1 MGGKFVYRFGKTH
14 TEGNKEMK
22 QLLGGKGANLAE
34 MSRIGLPVPPGF
46 TISTEACA
54 RYHEAANASLADIEP
69 EIRQALT
76 FVEQE
81 RNQALGDPER
91 PLLVSVRSGA
101 AVSMPGM
108 MDTVLNLG
116 LNPLVVEGL
125 AKLTQNPRFAWDLY
139 RRFIDMFGDVVMGVS
154 HEHFEEAIGAKKR
167 EKGVIQDND
176 LTAADLEQL
185 CVTYLEIYKK
195 YTGKEF
201 PFDPWEQLIAAI
213 EAVFRSWDS
222 DRAVKYRRI
231 NHVFGLLGTAV
242 NVQSMVYGN
251 KGENSGTGVLFTR
264 NPSTGENKLYGE
276 YLINAQGEDVVAGIR
291 TPSPID
297 ELQGKMPG
305 CYGQILDVTK
315 KLERHYK
322 TMQDIEFTIEDGEL
336 FILQTRTGKCNG
348 IAAVRMACEMVDEG
362 MVEPR
367 DAVQKLVEP
376 DHLNQLLHPHFADE
390 ESYQADLLTKGL
402 PASPGAAVGR
412 VVFTSEAAEAWKARG
427 EKVIMVRVETSP
439 DDVGGMHAAQ
449 GILTARGGMTSHA
462 AVVARGWGK
471 CCISGCNDL
480 EVDEHNKSFKI
491 GAKQFHEGDWLSLNG
506 TTGEVIQGAHS
517 LKAPEISGS
526 FARFMGWVDQFRKMG
541 VRTNAETPSDA
552 KKSLEF
558 GAEGIG
564 LCRTEHMFFA
574 ADRILHF
581 REMILSESE
590 EQRKAALALI
600 LPFQRQD
607 FFDLFKI
614 MDGRPVNIR
623 LLDPPL
629 HEFLPKEETE
639 QRELAKALHLSYEA
653 VKQAVEELAE
663 VNPMLGFRGCRLGIV
678 YPEITAMQAR
688 AIFEAALELKAT
700 GKQVF
705 PEVMVPL
712 VGGIAELEHQTKVI
726 RQTAQAVFAEKG
738 DSVEFKIGTMIEIP
752 RAALRAGEI
761 AKEAEYFSFGTNDL
775 TQMTFGYSRDDVGK
789 FLPHYISQKIVPFD
803 PFQVLDQD
811 GVGELVVTAVE
822 RGRKIRPNIKLG
834 VCGEHGGDPRSVK
847 FFAKVGMDYVSCSPF
862 RVPIAKLAAAQAAL
876 ETFDLLKEG

>member
-1 MGGKFVYRFGKTH
+1 MGSKFVYRFGKSH

-69 EIRQALT
+69 EIRNALS
-76 FVEQE
+76 FIEQE
-81 RNQALGDPER
+81 RNQVLGDPER

-101 AVSMPGM
+101 AISMPGM

-125 AKLTQNPRFAWDLY
+125 AKLTKNPRFAWDLY

-154 HEHFEEAIGAKKR
+154 HEHFEHAIHLKKQ
-167 EKGVIQDND
+167 EKGITEDTD
-176 LTAADLEQL
+176 LTAQDLEQL
-185 CVTYLEIYKK
+185 CRTYLEIYEQHTAK
-195 YTGKEF
+195 TF
-201 PFDPWEQLIAAI
+201 PHDPWEQLIAAI

-251 KGENSGTGVLFTR
+251 KGQTCGTGVLFTR

-276 YLINAQGEDVVAGIR
+276 FLINAQGEDVVAGIR

-297 ELQGKMPG
+297 ELQGKMPK
-305 CYGQILDVTK
+305 CHQQILEVTK

-322 TMQDIEFTIEDGEL
+322 TMQDIEFTIEDEEL

-348 IAAVRMACEMVDEG
+348 AAAVRMACEMVDEG
-362 MVEPR
+362 LVEPK
-367 DAVQKLVEP
+367 DAVRYLVEP

-390 ESYQADLLTKGL
+390 DAYQADIIAKGL

-412 VVFTSEAAEAWKARG
+412 IVFTSEEAENWKARG

-449 GILTARGGMTSHA
+449 GILTTRGGMTSHA

-471 CCISGCNDL
+471 CCISGCGDL
-480 EVDEHNKSFKI
+480 EVDEHKRSFRIGNKEFK
-491 GAKQFHEGDWLSLNG
+491 EGDWLSLNG
-506 TTGEVIQGAHS
+506 STGEVIQGAHS

-552 KKSLEF
+552 KKSMEF

-600 LPFQRQD
+600 LPYQRQD

-629 HEFLPKEETE
+629 HEFLPKLEAD
-639 QRELAKALHLSYEA
+639 QRELAKQLKMTYEA
-653 VKQAVEELAE
+653 VHQAVEELGE

-678 YPEITAMQAR
+678 YPEITAMQTR
-688 AIFEAALELKAT
+688 AIFEAALDIKAL
-700 GKQVF
+700 GKAIH

-712 VGGIAELEHQTKVI
+712 VGGITELEHQAKVI
-726 RQTAQAVFAEKG
+726 RETAQAVFAERNE
-738 DSVEFKIGTMIEIP
+738 SVEFKVGTMIEIP

-789 FLPHYISQKIVPFD
+789 FLPHYISGKIVPVD

-811 GVGELVVTAVE
+811 GVGELVVIAVE
-822 RGRKIRPNIKLG
+822 RGRKIRPGIKLG

-876 ETFDLLKEG
+876 EFFDIPEA

>member
-1 MGGKFVYRFGKTH
+1 MGSKFVYRFGKTH

-69 EIRQALT
+69 EIRQALS

-81 RNQALGDPER
+81 RNQVLGDPNR

-116 LNPLVVEGL
+116 LNPSVVEGL

-139 RRFIDMFGDVVMGVS
+139 RRFIDMFGDVVMGVG
-154 HEHFEEAIGAKKR
+154 HEHFEAAIGAKKK
-167 EKGVIQDND
+167 EKGVTQDND
-176 LTAADLEQL
+176 LSAADLEQL

-297 ELQGKMPG
+297 ELSGKMPG
-305 CYGQILDVTK
+305 CYAQILDVTK

-390 ESYQADLLTKGL
+390 ESYQIDLLTKGL

-427 EKVIMVRVETSP
+427 EKVIMVRIETSP
-439 DDVGGMHAAQ
+439 DDVGGMHASQ

-480 EVDEHNKSFKI
+480 EVDEHNKTFKI

-629 HEFLPKEETE
+629 HEFLPKEEQE

-726 RQTAQAVFAEKG
+726 RQTAQAVFAEKN

-789 FLPHYISQKIVPFD
+789 FLPHYIGQKIVPFD

-876 ETFDLLKEG
+876 ETFDLSKEG

>member
-1 MGGKFVYRFGKTH
+1 M
-14 TEGNKEMK
+14 
-22 QLLGGKGANLAE
+22 L
-34 MSRIGLPVPPGF
+34 
-46 TISTEACA
+46 
-54 RYHEAANASLADIEP
+54 
-69 EIRQALT
+69 
-76 FVEQE
+76 
-81 RNQALGDPER
+81 
-91 PLLVSVRSGA
+91 
-101 AVSMPGM
+101 
-108 MDTVLNLG
+108 
-116 LNPLVVEGL
+116 
-125 AKLTQNPRFAWDLY
+125 
-139 RRFIDMFGDVVMGVS
+139 
-154 HEHFEEAIGAKKR
+154 
-167 EKGVIQDND
+167 
-176 LTAADLEQL
+176 
-185 CVTYLEIYKK
+185 
-195 YTGKEF
+195 
-201 PFDPWEQLIAAI
+201 
-213 EAVFRSWDS
+213 
-222 DRAVKYRRI
+222 
-231 NHVFGLLGTAV
+231 
-242 NVQSMVYGN
+242 
-251 KGENSGTGVLFTR
+251 
-264 NPSTGENKLYGE
+264 
-276 YLINAQGEDVVAGIR
+276 
-291 TPSPID
+291 
-297 ELQGKMPG
+297 
-305 CYGQILDVTK
+305 
-315 KLERHYK
+315 
-322 TMQDIEFTIEDGEL
+322 
-336 FILQTRTGKCNG
+336 
-348 IAAVRMACEMVDEG
+348 
-362 MVEPR
+362 
-367 DAVQKLVEP
+367 
-376 DHLNQLLHPHFADE
+376 
-390 ESYQADLLTKGL
+390 
-402 PASPGAAVGR
+402 
-412 VVFTSEAAEAWKARG
+412 
-427 EKVIMVRVETSP
+427 
-439 DDVGGMHAAQ
+439 
-449 GILTARGGMTSHA
+449 
-462 AVVARGWGK
+462 
-471 CCISGCNDL
+471 
-480 EVDEHNKSFKI
+480 
-491 GAKQFHEGDWLSLNG
+491 
-506 TTGEVIQGAHS
+506 
-517 LKAPEISGS
+517 
-526 FARFMGWVDQFRKMG
+526 
-541 VRTNAETPSDA
+541 
-552 KKSLEF
+552 
-558 GAEGIG
+558 
-564 LCRTEHMFFA
+564 FA